1 MATLAY
7 TGKEIST
14 EQTLTFTT
22 SDTEKTADL
31 GAPYEYVKVAA
42 TAAEAA
48 NLAGASTLTLM
59 IDDEEYHNELGD
71 LVLVDKPGAGV
82 GINWVVP
89 VRYARNIKVKL
100 SAVPSAE
107 ADIQVQGI
115 NRLTKQTSEQLYRR
129 TL

>member
-1 MATLAY
+1 MATLALE
-7 TGKEIST
+7 GKEIST

-22 SDTEKTADL
+22 SDTEKAADL
-31 GAPYEYVKVAA
+31 GAPYEYVKVAV

-48 NLAGASTLTLM
+48 DMAGSSTLTLM

-71 LVLVDKPGAGV
+71 LVLVDKPASGV

-100 SAVPSAE
+100 SAVPTATLLV
-107 ADIQVQGI
+107 QVQGI
-115 NRLTKQTSEQLYRR
+115 NRLTRQTSEQLYRR